1 MHKLWTFFQWKL
13 LQPYYVTTEMST
25 AKAISL
31 SIVCLVVFRRSNE
44 CFLVNKRSQ
53 VDLCLVHRFPIL
65 SIQIN
70 RNRTRNNKFHVM
82 IKTKKNT
89 RILDNF

>member
-1 MHKLWTFFQWKL
+1 MR
-13 LQPYYVTTEMST
+13 T

-31 SIVCLVVFRRSNE
+31 SIVCQVIFRRGNE

-70 RNRTRNNKFHVM
+70 RNRTRNNKFHVT
-82 IKTKKNT
+82 IKTKQKHENL
-89 RILDNF
+89 RQLLNHHYFNNF

>member
-1 MHKLWTFFQWKL
+1 MR
-13 LQPYYVTTEMST
+13 M

-31 SIVCLVVFRRSNE
+31 SILCQVVFRRSNE

-65 SIQIN
+65 LIQIN
-70 RNRTRNNKFHVM
+70 RNRTRNNKFHEM
-82 IKTKKNT
+82 IKTKQKHENL
-89 RILDNF
+89 RQVLNHYYFNNF